1 MTELKCPF
9 CHKKLQSDDLLCSC
23 INEKCEE
30 SFDMVGTELL
40 WQKVID
46 LQDDLLA
53 LETELAKCKKQVKK
67 LRKQNRTLTES
78 LGEYFNRWIDANIQA
93 LKNKDQIRH
102 LTEQEQAR
110 HQAIIDQ
117 IKGGK

>member
-46 LQDDLLA
+46 LQYDLIDTKKKLDIAVEA
-53 LETELAKCKKQVKK
+53 LTITRRYTAINQFQPKSREAHIVAKKALAKI
-67 LRKQNRTLTES
+67 NRE
-78 LGEYFNRWIDANIQA
+78 
-93 LKNKDQIRH
+93 
-102 LTEQEQAR
+102 
-110 HQAIIDQ
+110 
-117 IKGGK
+117 